1 MVYPKRIQVFPFH
14 IQKQVYQG
22 FKFEKMSTGM
32 VQFRVDMASYS
43 PKVTN
48 MAVFIS
54 LIFLVIPSAIS
65 DCVVKNAETDIE
77 EPCVFPFTIN
87 YTRGSIPRKKT
98 FNSCTDFEDP
108 DGKFWCS
115 TKVCYTII
123 HTYVYYQEQML

>member
-1 MVYPKRIQVFPFH
+1 
-14 IQKQVYQG
+14 
-22 FKFEKMSTGM
+22 M
-32 VQFRVDMASYS
+32 VQFREYVDMASYS

-48 MAVFIS
+48 MAVFVS
-54 LIFLVIPSAIS
+54 LIFLVPSAIS

-115 TKVCYTII
+115 TKVCC
-123 HTYVYYQEQML
+123 TYIYD